1 MSGLPESPKAAAT
14 RDKTPI
20 PAEILGFADQ
30 LAPRVE
36 PEAPISEHP
45 PRDPLAALVALT
57 AGIARLPR
65 PRAVMLGALGL
76 LALVTIAYLRAGGVG
91 AAAADAPAT
100 STGASGDATLDLNE
114 KQREA
119 IAVGPVAERLFPQEK
134 EAYGSIDYDEDRAV
148 QVFTPYQGRIIEAMP
163 QLGDEVTKGQVMF
176 TIESTDLIQAEST
189 LIAAAG
195 VLDLT
200 SRALR
205 RARELYEKQALAQKD
220 LEQAVSDQQTAEGA
234 LKAARDAVR
243 IFGKTDDDMDRM
255 IAQRRVDR
263 NLIVPSPI
271 SGRITARNAQPG
283 LFVQPG
289 SPPAPYTVAD
299 LSTLWMIA
307 NVNEL
312 DSALFHVGQPVAVS
326 VMAFPGRTFDGKIS
340 RIATAVDPNIHRLL
354 VRSEIADL
362 DHELRPGMFANFTI
376 RTGDPIQAVAVP
388 LDGVVRE
395 GDGTMTVWVTTDR
408 RRFTQRTVT
417 IGLQKDGYDQIVD
430 GLKPGELIATKGAV
444 FLSNMLYGGES

>member
-1 MSGLPESPKAAAT
+1 MLLNKRAA
-14 RDKTPI
+14 
-20 PAEILGFADQ
+20 ILG
-30 LAPRVE
+30 V
-36 PEAPISEHP
+36 
-45 PRDPLAALVALT
+45 
-57 AGIARLPR
+57 
-65 PRAVMLGALGL
+65 LGL
-76 LALVTIAYLRAGGVG
+76 LALATIAYLRATGGG
-91 AAAADAPAT
+91 AAAADAPTAQANP
-100 STGASGDATLDLNE
+100 TGASGDATLELND
-114 KQREA
+114 KQMEA
-119 IAVGPVAERLFPQEK
+119 IAVGTAGERLFPQEK

-148 QVFTPYQGRIIEAMP
+148 QVFTPYQGRIIEASP
-163 QLGDEVTKGQVMF
+163 QLGDEIEKGQVMF
-176 TIESTDLIQAEST
+176 TIESPDLIQAEST

-243 IFGKTDDDMDRM
+243 IFGKTDEDMDRM

-271 SGRITARNAQPG
+271 SGRVTARNAQPG

-289 SPPAPYTVAD
+289 NPPAPYTVAD

-307 NVNEL
+307 NVNEV
-312 DSALFHVGQPVAVS
+312 DSSLFHVGQEVAVS
-326 VMAFPGRTFDGKIS
+326 LMAFPDRIFDGKIS
-340 RIATAVDPNIHRLL
+340 RIATGVDPNIHRLL
-354 VRSEIADL
+354 VRSEITDPN
-362 DHELRPGMFANFTI
+362 HELRPGMFANFTI
-376 RTGDPIQAVAVP
+376 RTGDPIRAVAVP

-395 GDGTMTVWVTTDR
+395 GDGTMTVWVATDKHH
-408 RRFTQRTVT
+408 FTQRTVT

-430 GLKPGELIATKGAV
+430 GLRSGELIATKGAV
-444 FLSNMLYGGES
+444 FLSNMLNGGES

>member
-1 MSGLPESPKAAAT
+1 MYFDKKAAVIGA
-14 RDKTPI
+14 
-20 PAEILGFADQ
+20 
-30 LAPRVE
+30 LALSV
-36 PEAPISEHP
+36 
-45 PRDPLAALVALT
+45 L
-57 AGIARLPR
+57 AGIGYLRIGGT
-65 PRAVMLGALGL
+65 RAV
-76 LALVTIAYLRAGGVG
+76 
-91 AAAADAPAT
+91 AADPPT
-100 STGASGDATLDLNE
+100 QTGTNIVGGDPGVDLNE
-114 KQREA
+114 TQLAA
-119 IAVGPVAERLFPQEK
+119 IEIGPVGERAFPQQK

-148 QVFTPYQGRIIEAMP
+148 QVFTPYQGRILEALP
-163 QLGDEVTKGQVMF
+163 KLGDQVEKGQVLF
-176 TIESTDLIQAEST
+176 TIESPDLIQAEST

-271 SGRITARNAQPG
+271 AGRITARNAQVG

-289 SPPAPYTVAD
+289 NPPAPYTVAD

-307 NVNEL
+307 NVNEI
-312 DSALFHVGQPVAVS
+312 DSALFHTGQDVTVS
-326 VMAFPGRTFDGKIS
+326 VMAFPGRIFDGKIS
-340 RIATAVDPNIHRLL
+340 RIATGVDPNIHRLV
-354 VRSEIADL
+354 VRSEIADPQ
-362 DHELRPGMFANFTI
+362 HELRPGMFANFTI
-376 RTGDPIQAVAVP
+376 RTGDPIRAPAVP

-395 GDGTMTVWVTTDR
+395 GDGTMSVWVTTDQR
-408 RRFTQRTVT
+408 HFTQRTVT
-417 IGLQKDGYDQIVD
+417 IGLQNEGYDQIVE
-430 GLKPGELIATKGAV
+430 GLKPGEMIATKGAV
-444 FLSNMLYGGES
+444 FLSNMLNGGAS